1 MSNYTP
7 ITRQTHAKKH
17 WQKFTNYNF
26 AAQTQTA
33 RVVAAELGQA
43 VRTLPMAF
51 VKQGDNFILSAVMAL
66 EPDQNLYVAPDGRW
80 LGGYVPAAF
89 RGYPFSIQNGTLHID
104 EDSGLVSEDTSGQ
117 ALYDKTGELTKPVQ
131 DVQNFLRQI
140 EQNRTITD
148 LAVAALSDAGCITEW
163 QFKDKDVAGLYRAD
177 EAKLNTLDGETY
189 LKLRKTKSIAIAYA
203 QLFSMANIGVFDK
216 LEKMQTRKE
225 EEEPDLENLENFDID
240 WDKIKI

>member
-1 MSNYTP
+1 MQ
-7 ITRQTHAKKH
+7 ITKQTHAKKY

-26 AAQTQTA
+26 ASKQQTSTI
-33 RVVAAELGQA
+33 VAAELGQA

-51 VKQGDNFILSAVMAL
+51 VKQGDNFILCAVMAL
-66 EPDQNLYVAPDGRW
+66 EPEQNLYVAPDGRW

-89 RGYPFSIQNGTLHID
+89 RGYPFSIKNGTLHID
-104 EDSGLVSEDTSGQ
+104 EDSGLVSDDTSGQ
-117 ALYDKTGELTKPVQ
+117 ALFDKAGELTKPVQ
-131 DVQNFLRQI
+131 DVLNFLQQI

-163 QFKDKDVAGLYRAD
+163 EFKDKDVTGLYRAD
-177 EAKLNTLDGETY
+177 EAKLNTLEGETY

-216 LEKMQTRKE
+216 LVKIREQMGKPAE
-225 EEEPDLENLENFDID
+225 EDIQGIFAED
-240 WDKIKI
+240 DTFKF